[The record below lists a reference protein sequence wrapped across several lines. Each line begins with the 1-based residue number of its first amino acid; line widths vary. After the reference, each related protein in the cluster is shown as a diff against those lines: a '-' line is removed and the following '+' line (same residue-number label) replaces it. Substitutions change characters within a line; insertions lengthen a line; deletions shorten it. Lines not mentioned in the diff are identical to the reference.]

1 MAAYKKIKND
11 KVRSRIRR
19 KYTIRRKISGT
30 SERPRLCVFRLTK
43 HIYVQA
49 IDDLT
54 HNVLAA
60 VSDLDKEISP
70 ELKGLDKKAKARK
83 IGETI
88 GKQLLDKKL
97 NKVVFDRNGFIFHG
111 RVKELADGAR
121 DVGLDF

>member
-30 SERPRLCVFRLTK
+30 SERPRLCVFRSTK
-43 HIYVQA
+43 HIYAQA
-49 IDDLT
+49 IDDST

-60 VSDLDKEISP
+60 VSDLDKQIST
-70 ELKGLDKKAKARK
+70 ELNGLDKKAKARK
-83 IGETI
+83 IGEII